1 VIVTLWHIA
10 PARKHAAKFQGI
22 RLGEV
27 DESRCGCRFTLMKNS
42 HSAAARVAVALLSWR
57 S

>member
-1 VIVTLWHIA
+1 VIVTHWHIA
-10 PARKHAAKFQGI
+10 LAGKHAARFRGV
-22 RLGEV
+22 RLGDV

-57 S
+57 N